1 MLLKAGVWL
10 LATQKLM
17 KRQGWWKG
25 KFALFWMLATGVGAG
40 SVNSCPKANPFQ
52 LLGDNQ
58 WARAFIDKGRRLHA
72 ETAQSALTVIL
83 KLIISVLSSVFLIV
97 LSTVN
102 LKF

>member
-83 KLIISVLSSVFLIV
+83 QLAIGGLISVILIG
-97 LSTVN
+97 
-102 LKF
+102 